1 MINVVYALTKNVYDW
16 ILPSL
21 KSLAR
26 HNPDAN
32 VFILAESD
40 ELPFQLP
47 IDAKV
52 INVSD
57 QKFFPPDGVNY
68 KNAFTYINFLKVRYP
83 SILPVAKVI
92 HLDIDTIVCD
102 DLSEM
107 FDTDLTEK
115 WVGAVQEYKGK
126 YKPFGKT
133 YYNMGVAV
141 INLEQMRKD
150 NIEQVMQDYLNEVP
164 QPWADQDAWNKYG
177 LEQQKFVPLDIR
189 WNENVMT
196 GTTSSPAIVH
206 FCSIKNW
213 YNERSMFRVEY
224 LDKYKETK
232 CGGYKILIA
241 VPTYENIYPDT
252 FRAIYQLNDGGNE
265 LHFEF
270 FRGYDVANARNQ
282 IGKATLDGGY
292 DYCLMVDNDEVL
304 PQDALVNLL
313 QSEESYSMGHAVVV
327 GYCLSRPTGAANSSG
342 RTTAFKFG
350 GRDYVVNDAYTANEL
365 KEFRDNGITKI
376 QIRGSG
382 LGHALIHRSVFEKM
396 TYPYFK
402 WIVYS
407 EKSQL
412 SEDLYFCEQ
421 LPSIKQP
428 IFVDTR
434 VACGHLMRHIDYC

>member
-1 MINVVYALTKNVYDW
+1 MPSYDIGKDIVCGWVRRNFPRNSRILDVGACDGKWKKLLPEYAMDAVEAWEPHCENIKSMYGQVFCKDIAKLKYDPYDLIIFGDVIEHMTISDAQKVLKYALGKCKDLIVAVPY
-16 ILPSL
+16 LYPQGEVGG
-21 KSLAR
+21 
-26 HNPDAN
+26 NPWEVHKQPD
-32 VFILAESD
+32 ITAEIFA
-40 ELPFQLP
+40 E
-47 IDAKV
+47 
-52 INVSD
+52 
-57 QKFFPPDGVNY
+57 
-68 KNAFTYINFLKVRYP
+68 RYP
-83 SILPVAKVI
+83 ELEVLYDTKQNYCFYHKKNSVAA
-92 HLDIDTIVCD
+92 L
-102 DLSEM
+102 
-107 FDTDLTEK
+107 LTNT
-115 WVGAVQEYKGK
+115 A
-126 YKPFGKT
+126 
-133 YYNMGVAV
+133 
-141 INLEQMRKD
+141 
-150 NIEQVMQDYLNEVP
+150 
-164 QPWADQDAWNKYG
+164 
-177 LEQQKFVPLDIR
+177 
-189 WNENVMT
+189 
-196 GTTSSPAIVH
+196 
-206 FCSIKNW
+206 
-213 YNERSMFRVEY
+213 
-224 LDKYKETK
+224 
-232 CGGYKILIA
+232 KILVA

-252 FRAIYQLNDGGNE
+252 FKSIYQLCDGGNH
-265 LHFEF
+265 LDFEF

-313 QSEESYSMGHAVVV
+313 QSEESYPLGHAVVV
-327 GYCLSRPTGAANSSG
+327 GYCLSRPTGAANNSG

-434 VACGHLMRHIDYC
+434 VACGHLMRHIAFI